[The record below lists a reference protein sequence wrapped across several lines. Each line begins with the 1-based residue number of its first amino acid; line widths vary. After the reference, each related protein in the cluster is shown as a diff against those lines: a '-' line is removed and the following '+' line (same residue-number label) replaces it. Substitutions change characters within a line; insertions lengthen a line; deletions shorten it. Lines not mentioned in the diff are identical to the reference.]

1 MRTLTEF
8 ITAEIYF
15 GCYGAEQDLT
25 EAHFPQRDVI
35 EIINRYGFGLHMQ
48 KYAI

>member
-15 GCYGAEQDLT
+15 GCCGAEQDLR
-25 EAHFPQRDVI
+25 EAHFPQCDVI
-35 EIINRYGFGLHMQ
+35 EIINQYGLGLHMQ